1 MKKYLNIFLLFLF
14 TILSCN
20 TPTKSSM
27 SEKDYKNASLHMGKH
42 FLKYLNNIL
51 ISQEWDDEFLH
62 YKLKKKNG
70 SESFTINL
78 NSLEKTIYSEN
89 KTLALK
95 RSKFSKKNSYEILSP
110 NREFAAYID
119 NFNLWVRN
127 TKTDKRFQLT
137 FDGYIDYGYSTNNA
151 GWKKSKSPVL
161 KWSPDSKKIATFR
174 QDAREVGEMY
184 LTSTNVGHP
193 KLEAWKYALP
203 GDDKIF
209 EIERLIIDVKSRK
222 IIKLNINNDF
232 QRSTTTDHIAGRDGE
247 FLDTQWSDDSSKLAF
262 ISTSRDHKE
271 AHLQIADSK
280 TGDVFSVFKENVKT
294 YYESG
299 VRAENWK
306 VLFDSNEFIWYSE
319 KDNWGHLYLYDLSTK
334 KLKNRITSGNWLVR
348 KIMHIDY
355 INREI
360 IFTAGGREKGNPY
373 HIYLYKINFDGNK
386 LICLTPERGSHSISS
401 SPNWNYFVTT
411 YSTTNTSPISILK
424 DRNGKNLLQLA
435 SSNTD
440 ELIKNGWQEPLEF
453 NVKARD
459 DKTDLFGIMYL
470 PSDYKKNKK
479 YPILNY
485 IYPGPQSGSVGN
497 YSFIVSR
504 KDFQSLAELGFIVV
518 SVDAMG
524 TPGRSK
530 SFHDAYYGNMGDNGI
545 PDNIYAIQQL
555 ANKYSFMDI
564 SKVGIWGHSGG
575 GFASTAAILKYPDFY
590 NVAVSTSGNHDNRN
604 YIADWGEKWHGLLK
618 PLGLSKNDGK
628 LDFDISKSNYDIQ
641 ANQLLVNNLK
651 GKLLLAHGL
660 LDDNVP
666 PSSTFLVVDALIN
679 ANKDFDLILFPN
691 KRHSY
696 GNSNNYMTRRKWDY
710 FVKHLKN
717 INPPK
722 NFSFD

>member
-1 MKKYLNIFLLFLF
+1 M
-14 TILSCN
+14 
-20 TPTKSSM
+20 
-27 SEKDYKNASLHMGKH
+27 
-42 FLKYLNNIL
+42 
-51 ISQEWDDEFLH
+51 
-62 YKLKKKNG
+62 
-70 SESFTINL
+70 
-78 NSLEKTIYSEN
+78 
-89 KTLALK
+89 
-95 RSKFSKKNSYEILSP
+95 
-110 NREFAAYID
+110 
-119 NFNLWVRN
+119 
-127 TKTDKRFQLT
+127 
-137 FDGYIDYGYSTNNA
+137 
-151 GWKKSKSPVL
+151 
-161 KWSPDSKKIATFR
+161 
-174 QDAREVGEMY
+174 
-184 LTSTNVGHP
+184 
-193 KLEAWKYALP
+193 
-203 GDDKIF
+203 
-209 EIERLIIDVKSRK
+209 
-222 IIKLNINNDF
+222 
-232 QRSTTTDHIAGRDGE
+232 
-247 FLDTQWSDDSSKLAF
+247 
-262 ISTSRDHKE
+262 
-271 AHLQIADSK
+271 
-280 TGDVFSVFKENVKT
+280 
-294 YYESG
+294 
-299 VRAENWK
+299 
-306 VLFDSNEFIWYSE
+306 
-319 KDNWGHLYLYDLSTK
+319 YDLSTK

-470 PSDYKKNKK
+470 PSNYKKNKK

-590 NVAVSTSGNHDNRN
+590 DVAVSTSGNHDNRN

-691 KRHSY
+691 ERHSY

>member
-1 MKKYLNIFLLFLF
+1 MAI
-14 TILSCN
+14 
-20 TPTKSSM
+20 
-27 SEKDYKNASLHMGKH
+27 
-42 FLKYLNNIL
+42 
-51 ISQEWDDEFLH
+51 
-62 YKLKKKNG
+62 
-70 SESFTINL
+70 
-78 NSLEKTIYSEN
+78 
-89 KTLALK
+89 
-95 RSKFSKKNSYEILSP
+95 
-110 NREFAAYID
+110 YID

-137 FDGYIDYGYSTNNA
+137 FDGFNNYGYATNNA

-174 QDAREVGEMY
+174 QDARGVGEMY

-193 KLEAWKYALP
+193 KLEDWKYALP

-222 IIKLNINNDF
+222 IIKFKMNNDF

-280 TGDVFSVFKENVKT
+280 TGDVFSLFKENVKT

-497 YSFIVSR
+497 YSFMVSR

-555 ANKYSFMDI
+555 ANRYSFMDI

-590 NVAVSTSGNHDNRN
+590 DVAVSTSGNHDNRN

-618 PLGLSKNDGK
+618 PLDLNKKDGK

-696 GNSNNYMTRRKWDY
+696 GNLNNYMMRRKWDY
-710 FVKHLKN
+710 FVKHLKS

-722 NFSFD
+722 NYSFD

>member
-1 MKKYLNIFLLFLF
+1 MKKYLNVYLFFLF
-14 TILSCN
+14 TILSCD

-70 SESFTINL
+70 SDSFTINL

-110 NREFAAYID
+110 NRELAAYID

-137 FDGYIDYGYSTNNA
+137 FDGFNNYGYATNNA

-174 QDAREVGEMY
+174 QDARGVGEMY

-209 EIERLIIDVKSRK
+209 EIERLIIDVKSKK
-222 IIKLNINNDF
+222 IIKFKMNNDF

-280 TGDVFSVFKENVKT
+280 TGDVFSLFKENVKT

-497 YSFIVSR
+497 YSFMVSR

-555 ANKYSFMDI
+555 ANRYSFMDI

-590 NVAVSTSGNHDNRN
+590 DVAVSTSGNHDNRN

-618 PLGLSKNDGK
+618 PLDLNKKDGK

-696 GNSNNYMTRRKWDY
+696 GNLNNYMMRRKWDY
-710 FVKHLKN
+710 FVKHLKS

-722 NFSFD
+722 NYSFD